1 MRGTSQFCACK
12 SSDARQC
19 FMIRHPECRRTSDC
33 DLRYDSAIDEIC
45 ECSCH
50 EPDEDDYYD
59 SLAEPFLIKEKQMSE
74 EAVEVVE
81 QQEASTASN
90 KRKTLS
96 LGERIK
102 VVDYLRSLVEPI
114 VADSNAAVASI
125 VSDATKVELNW
136 QHIKYMIDDPTMA
149 EWKLGTKIHVK
160 SLLSGDDQS
169 QAAYAALEARIA
181 QLESK
186 LEDLTAMTYGMAER
200 ISSLEQS

>member
-59 SLAEPFLIKEKQMSE
+59 SLVEPFLIKEKQMSEE

-114 VADSNAAVASI
+114 VADSNAAVVAI

-160 SLLSGDDQS
+160 SLLTGDDDRI
-169 QAAYAALEARIA
+169 AALEARVV
-181 QLESK
+181 QLEANVLK
-186 LEDLTAMTYGMAER
+186 LAQIRT
-200 ISSLEQS
+200 LEVVE